1 VTEFPRI
8 VFDVDNVLA
17 DSMTIFCQ
25 KASKLTGFE
34 VTKQNIKNHKVVG
47 FIPLTPQTIFKLQ
60 SEVWADW
67 KMLPSL
73 ESNLCKKML
82 AFQKIGFDIY
92 VATAVPLRLTPYVKQ
107 WLKKMHVPYS
117 KFFHCRKEYSKSG
130 IEAEALV
137 DDAPEEIK
145 CFIRSG
151 RQGFLY
157 LQPWNINI
165 NISKAIVVRNL
176 DDVLKYYGV
185 RKGEDGIYRDA
196 RWLGKIGTLKRN
208 TCI

>member
-1 VTEFPRI
+1 MTEFPRI

-25 KASKLTGFE
+25 KASKVVGFE
-34 VTKQNIKNHKVVG
+34 VNKQHIKNHKVVG
-47 FIPLTPQTIFKLQ
+47 SIPLSPQTIFNLQ

-67 KMLPSL
+67 KRLSPL
-73 ESNLCKKML
+73 EADLYKKMR
-82 AFQKIGFDIY
+82 AFRKIGFEVY

-107 WLKKMHVPYS
+107 WLKKTRFPYS
-117 KFFHCRKEYSKSG
+117 EFFHCAKECSKSG
-130 IEAEALV
+130 IQAEALV

-165 NISKAIVVRNL
+165 RISKAIAVRNL
-176 DDVLKYYGV
+176 DGVLEYYGV
-185 RKGEDGIYRDA
+185 RKGEDGIYRDV
-196 RWLGKIGTLKRN
+196 RWLGKT
-208 TCI
+208 